1 MLSEPGRALVSNSMS
16 LILKVNLKKKIP
28 YMLMMEYMVIFIML
42 ELMVLSIQL
51 KYLEKKINPN
61 FVYLVFMGRR
71 AMPMIL

>member
-16 LILKVNLKKKIP
+16 LILKVNLKKKIN

-51 KYLEKKINPN
+51 KYLEKKINQN
-61 FVYLVFMGRR
+61 FVYLVFMGRH